1 MKTLLKNYFGHD
13 EFKPMQEEIIRNVF
27 KKKDVL
33 VIMSTGGGKSICY
46 QLPALKFEG
55 IVIVISPL
63 IALMKDQVD
72 ELKLKGI
79 NAEFINSSL
88 SYEETINIQNKIW
101 KNEVKI
107 LYVAPE
113 RLALNSFKEFLKTIE
128 ISLIAVDEAHCI
140 SEWGHEFRPDYRNL
154 KSLREIFP
162 NVPIIALTATAT
174 KKFREEISKQ
184 LSLRNPQIFVSSFN
198 RKNLNLMVMGKKN
211 AFNKLL

>member
-1 MKTLLKNYFGHD
+1 M
-13 EFKPMQEEIIRNVF
+13 
-27 KKKDVL
+27 L

-63 IALMKDQVD
+63 IALMKNQVD

-88 SYEETINIQNKIW
+88 SYEEIINIQNKIQ

-113 RLALNSFKEFLKTIE
+113 RLALNRFKEFLKTIK

-140 SEWGHEFRPDYRNL
+140 SEWGHDFRPDYRNL
-154 KSLREIFP
+154 KMLRKNFP
-162 NVPIIALTATAT
+162 HVPLIALTATAT
-174 KKFREEISKQ
+174 EKVREDIVRQ
-184 LSLRNPQIFVSSFN
+184 LNIEKPQVFVSSFN
-198 RKNLNLMVMGKKN
+198 RQNLSYEVLPKKQCDIALLMIV
-211 AFNKLL
+211 